1 MIMTIV
7 RAEGKALANEWGENV
22 YNDYHDDMIMIMML
36 KVMMLMMMILTM
48 MLKVMMLMMMIMTI
62 FRAEGEALAKEWGE
76 NVLFF
81 ETSAKS
87 DINVKEVILIIVMT
101 IKAAMTFIVM
111 MIMVIV

>member
-1 MIMTIV
+1 
-7 RAEGKALANEWGENV
+7 
-22 YNDYHDDMIMIMML
+22 MML
-36 KVMMLMMMILTM
+36 TVMMMIII
-48 MLKVMMLMMMIMTI
+48 IMTI

-101 IKAAMTFIVM
+101 IKDVNDKVRPTFGQNAPKIWTKSAKLR
-111 MIMVIV
+111 

>member
-22 YNDYHDDMIMIMML
+22 YNNYHDDMIMIMML
-36 KVMMLMMMILTM
+36 KVMML
-48 MLKVMMLMMMIMTI
+48 MMIMTI

-87 DINVKEVILIIVMT
+87 DINVKEVILIIVIT
-101 IKAAMTFIVM
+101 IKATM
-111 MIMVIV
+111 MIIVPSYPGV

>member
-1 MIMTIV
+1 MLTVM
-7 RAEGKALANEWGENV
+7 
-22 YNDYHDDMIMIMML
+22 MIMI
-36 KVMMLMMMILTM
+36 I
-48 MLKVMMLMMMIMTI
+48 IMTI

-101 IKAAMTFIVM
+101 IKSAM
-111 MIMVIV
+111 MIILVMIIAERR

>member
-1 MIMTIV
+1 MIMV
-7 RAEGKALANEWGENV
+7 V
-22 YNDYHDDMIMIMML
+22 MMIMI
-36 KVMMLMMMILTM
+36 
-48 MLKVMMLMMMIMTI
+48 MIMTI

-101 IKAAMTFIVM
+101 IKSAM
-111 MIMVIV
+111 MIIIGLTNDEHLGDDQ